1 MAKAVV
7 EFMHG
12 LKITMPNARIYRE
25 QGIHGETVIVSD
37 GTQSFV
43 LFRGVRGYYLRSPRL
58 FRKAV
63 PVKFICA

>member
-12 LKITMPNARIYRE
+12 LKITMEGVRIYRE
-25 QGIHGETVIVSD
+25 QGIHGETIIISD
-37 GTQSFV
+37 GSNNFV
-43 LFRGVRGYYLRSPRL
+43 LFKGIRGCFLKSPRL

-63 PVKFICA
+63 PVKFILA